1 MTKTSLAEIAL
12 IVRATSKSK
21 DEADKAIEQFTRLD
35 NTANLIFDKLF
46 NRQTTESQH
55 ANRH

>member
-1 MTKTSLAEIAL
+1 MDSLSAIAMM
-12 IVRATSKSK
+12 IRATSKSK